1 MSATPVNTSFYWEL
15 ADDETHGKDPERR
28 KAPIA
33 ISKYF
38 LDQWNDLSIEVTI
51 CVARF
56 INTSQLMF
64 SSETHGRN

>member
-33 ISKYF
+33 MAI
-38 LDQWNDLSIEVTI
+38 
-51 CVARF
+51 VA
-56 INTSQLMF
+56 
-64 SSETHGRN
+64 